1 MFNTRVCLAR
11 EFREFV
17 ISKFMDWVL
26 RHFTILL
33 LSNTIFIIVLV
44 TTFCFFCLEDGN
56 WQLFSLIM
64 SMFGPTTI
72 IIHLEL
78 SVFFRKPQ
86 FPLLLS
92 PFSPLLSPL
101 APSLSFSPPSSLFST
116 CYCSFSGLVSV
127 ISFFH
132 GTRNI
137 NRYFSQNITHFLQSL
152 LFIVDEY

>member
-64 SMFGPTTI
+64 SMFRPLMI

-78 SVFFRKPQ
+78 SVFLFKTP
-86 FPLLLS
+86 FPLIPFLPPPSLPLS
-92 PFSPLLSPL
+92 
-101 APSLSFSPPSSLFST
+101 PSLSLSPRSSYFST
-116 CYCSFSGLVSV
+116 CFCSFSGLVSV
-127 ISFFH
+127 ISHFH

-137 NRYFSQNITHFLQSL
+137 NRYFSSHYCL
-152 LFIVDEY
+152 

>member
-64 SMFGPTTI
+64 PMFTPTTF

-78 SVFFRKPQ
+78 SASKPH
-86 FPLLLS
+86 S
-92 PFSPLLSPL
+92 PFLPPLSLPLSPL
-101 APSLSFSPPSSLFST
+101 SLPLSHSSLFST
-116 CYCSFSGLVSV
+116 CLCSFSGLVPL
-127 ISFFH
+127 FH
-132 GTRNI
+132 FSTALEI
-137 NRYFSQNITHFLQSL
+137 LTVMFSQNIYSFFQSL